1 MYICIYIYI
10 YTRVDLSLYRDR
22 VCWNPQVK
30 FESRIVDMISK
41 LRHPVVK
48 VSIAEQA
55 RQQIDKG
62 SKSRERQ

>member
-1 MYICIYIYI
+1 MFTIG
-10 YTRVDLSLYRDR
+10 DLSLYRDR
-22 VCWNPQVK
+22 VYMYPQVK
-30 FESRIVDMISK
+30 FQSRIVRPINK